1 MRPAIWP
8 YKINHS
14 SACGRCDL
22 SNKSCLV
29 SYQLTYPAEFPLSIL
44 FFASL
49 GKALRISLL
58 FPPKFLEF
66 VKWNMASV
74 ETENRKIRL
83 HAKTGNRIRRRYPIH
98 NAFHCVFPSIIFP
111 WLKTS
116 GAIYTMLHYLGRIN
130 RLFDRK
136 RGGEGGRLKKIW
148 SGVEYRGWLMDFSVY
163 LGFLKKKK
171 IYILYRFYVSFFF
184 FFL

>member
-29 SYQLTYPAEFPLSIL
+29 SYQLTYPAKFPLSIL

-83 HAKTGNRIRRRYPIH
+83 HVKTGNRIRRRYPIH

-130 RLFDRK
+130 RLFDRE
-136 RGGEGGRLKKIW
+136 RGGGRQVEEDLKWCRIQRMVDGFFCI
-148 SGVEYRGWLMDFSVY
+148 SGIFE
-163 LGFLKKKK
+163 KKKNMFC
-171 IYILYRFYVSFFF
+171 IDSM
-184 FFL
+184 

>member
-29 SYQLTYPAEFPLSIL
+29 SYQLTYEPTEFPLSIPVFVSSKHSRIL
-44 FFASL
+44 HSSFHQSFSSSWNETW
-49 GKALRISLL
+49 ALSVKTQRTGRFVFMWGGGGIG
-58 FPPKFLEF
+58 LEGDTRF
-66 VKWNMASV
+66 N
-74 ETENRKIRL
+74 
-83 HAKTGNRIRRRYPIH
+83 
-98 NAFHCVFPSIIFP
+98 NAFHCVSPSIIFP

-130 RLFDRK
+130 RLFD
-136 RGGEGGRLKKIW
+136 GGGGGRRLFEVA
-148 SGVEYRGWLMDFSVY
+148 VEDG
-163 LGFLKKKK
+163 
-171 IYILYRFYVSFFF
+171 FF
-184 FFL
+184 FFLINFIFKFLLLFARTMF